1 MVETP
6 APVGRFSYIQH
17 TNKGTPVGRSVP
29 QNLLSW
35 GYLSVP
41 NLLTRSSA
49 RIPAYQLSL
58 TIFYDTLLPS
68 VRPWRDPVFCEAL
81 PFCETLPSLMCETLP
96 SVLIYIENCATYL

>member
-1 MVETP
+1 MVGTP

-68 VRPWRDPVFCEAL
+68 VRP
-81 PFCETLPSLMCETLP
+81 CETLSSVKPCLSVRPCLP
-96 SVLIYIENCATYL
+96 